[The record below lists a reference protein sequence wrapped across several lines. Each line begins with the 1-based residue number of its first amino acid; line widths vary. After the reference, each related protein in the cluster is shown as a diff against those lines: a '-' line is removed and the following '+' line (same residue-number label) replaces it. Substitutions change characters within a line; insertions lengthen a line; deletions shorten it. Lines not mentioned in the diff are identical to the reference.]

1 MKMPTTTT
9 KKRQTRKSETRVAK
23 KNNAANRAKA
33 KTARDLAREIKP
45 RRIRTGKVGAPRV
58 DIKKSDLR
66 VFLKEGLTLREIAQ
80 IYQCHPSTISKRKK
94 EFGITV
100 PLRRRSRRS

>member
-1 MKMPTTTT
+1 MPRTTNTRAQT
-9 KKRQTRKSETRVAK
+9 KKVEAKATTRKAAAAK
-23 KNNAANRAKA
+23 PAVR
-33 KTARDLAREIKP
+33 TARMIAREIKP
-45 RRIRTGKVGAPRV
+45 RRIHNGKVGAPRV

-66 VFLKEGLTLREIAQ
+66 AFLKEGMTLREIAQ

-100 PLRRRSRRS
+100 PPRRKAKKA